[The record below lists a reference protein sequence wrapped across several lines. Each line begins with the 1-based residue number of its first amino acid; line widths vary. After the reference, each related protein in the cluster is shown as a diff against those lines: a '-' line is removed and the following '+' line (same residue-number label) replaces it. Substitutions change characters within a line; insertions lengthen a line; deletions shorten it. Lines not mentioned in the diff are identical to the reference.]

1 MSRLNVALALILI
14 ACSLALINAQH
25 HARKNFEAL
34 ERLKREAKSLDDEWG
49 QLRLEQST
57 WASAA
62 RVETLARTRLGL
74 VTPPLDRIRVESL
87 PTP

>member
-1 MSRLNVALALILI
+1 MSRVNVALALILI
-14 ACSLALINAQH
+14 ACSLSLINAQH

-34 ERLKREAKSLDDEWG
+34 ERLKQEAKSLDDEWG

-62 RVETLARTRLGL
+62 RVETLAHTQLGL

-87 PTP
+87 STP